1 MFQIIAHVK
10 PTEKSEHFNKYKGA
24 YAVLFIDYKD
34 IDGAFELAKYYIG
47 EDNWDI
53 IELEQEYFVI
63 EDKEEMDENYSQ
75 YYDEIMDSG
84 YSLIFNL
91 YENEEE

>member
-10 PTEKSEHFNKYKGA
+10 PNEKSKHFNEYEGA
-24 YAVLFIDYKD
+24 YAVLFINYSD
-34 IDGAFELAKYYIG
+34 IDGAFELAKYYIE

-53 IELEQEYFVI
+53 IELEQEYFI
-63 EDKEEMDENYSQ
+63 HEGKDDMDESYQQ
-75 YYDEIMDSG
+75 YFDEIMESG

-91 YENEEE
+91 YQKAED